1 MTSRRK
7 FLTRIGSMMA
17 APAVLPLAGCGGGQA
32 EDVAPDSD
40 PAMGA
45 PAANNTPI
53 GVQLYSVRNELD
65 ADLAGTLRAV
75 REAGFDRVETY
86 SLHGMPVADY
96 RALLDDTGLAVGSMH
111 APYDRVA
118 NDIGAVAQ
126 EAHAL
131 GSPWV
136 GVAWIPHDGAFNVDY
151 IDRAIADFTAA
162 GEALRSEGLRFA
174 YHCHGY
180 EFRPAEEG
188 GTLFDRFMERTE
200 PGVVDVEMDVFW
212 VKWPGADPV
221 ALIEKYPGRFP
232 LYHMKDMREGTELG
246 DLSGH
251 APLETNVPMGQGMID
266 FPPIVAAAEAS
277 GVEQYIIEYE
287 YEDALISIEQSRE
300 YLESLQG

>member
-1 MTSRRK
+1 M
-7 FLTRIGSMMA
+7 
-17 APAVLPLAGCGGGQA
+17 
-32 EDVAPDSD
+32 
-40 PAMGA
+40 
-45 PAANNTPI
+45 
-53 GVQLYSVRNELD
+53 
-65 ADLAGTLRAV
+65 

-86 SLHGMPVADY
+86 SLHDMSVAEY
-96 RALLDDTGLAVGSMH
+96 RALLDDTGLTVGSMH
-111 APYDRVA
+111 APYERVA
-118 NDIGAVAQ
+118 NDIGSVAQ

-136 GVAWIPHDGAFNVDY
+136 AVAWIPHEGEFGASH
-151 IDRAIADFTAA
+151 IDQAIADFTAA

-212 VKWPGADPV
+212 VQWPGFDPV

-246 DLSGH
+246 DLSGQ
-251 APLETNVPMGQGMID
+251 APLDTNVPLGQGMID
-266 FPPIVAAAEAS
+266 LPGIVQAAEAN
-277 GVEQYIIEYE
+277 GVEEYIIEYE
-287 YEDALISIEQSRE
+287 YEDALISIEQGLD
-300 YLESLQG
+300 YLETLQG